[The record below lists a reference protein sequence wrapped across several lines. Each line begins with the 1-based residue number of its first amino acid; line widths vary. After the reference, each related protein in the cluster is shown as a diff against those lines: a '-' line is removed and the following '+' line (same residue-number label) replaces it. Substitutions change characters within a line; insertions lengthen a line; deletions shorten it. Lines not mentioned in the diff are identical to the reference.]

1 MFDSVLVANRGEV
14 AVRVITT
21 LRRLGVRSVAV
32 FSDEDRDARHVR
44 EADVALRLGPTPA
57 NESYLN
63 IERVLD
69 AVARSGASAVHPG
82 YGFLAENAD
91 FVRACDDAGVVFI
104 GPSADSVELMGDKI
118 RAKAAVTAAG
128 VVVVPGRAQAA
139 MDDDELAAAAAEIG
153 YPVLVKPSAGGGG
166 KGMRLVSTAGDLKAA
181 IASSRREARASF
193 GDDTL
198 FVERFVERPRH
209 LEVQILADHHGN
221 AVHLGERECSLQR
234 RHQKVIE
241 EAPSPLL
248 DEATR
253 ERLCAAAL
261 RVGAVTHYRG
271 VGTVEFIVSQSR
283 PDEFYFMEMNTRL
296 QVEHPVTE
304 MVFGVDLVEQQLRVA
319 AGERLSL
326 TQDDLRCRGHAV
338 EARVYAEDPSRDFVP
353 TGGELLFLREP
364 AAAGVRVDSS
374 LVAGA
379 RVGISYDPMV
389 AKVIAHGED
398 RDQALARLDGA
409 LGELVTLGVS
419 TNTTFLRN
427 LLADGDVRRGVLDTD
442 LVARAIQGGAGGER
456 EDGERLARRAA
467 VVAVAHLLALAPRA
481 SRYSRFDVP
490 DGWRVGAHASTT
502 LAFVTPEAGAIELRV
517 RGNFAA
523 AQVAVGDDAEPI
535 EVRGLEWAAVST
547 DVTSLLVDV
556 GGRVT
561 QSLVA
566 ARAEGTWLWQDGAS
580 TLWRPRGTARGGES
594 HDAHDGE
601 VRSPM
606 PGVVIELNAR
616 PGGDVALGD
625 TLVVVEA
632 MKMEYAL
639 VAPFAGRV
647 GEVLVTRGEQVVL
660 DQVTVRV
667 APHTSDAPSTG
678 PPTGSHEEEE
688 R

>member
-14 AVRVITT
+14 AVRVIAT

-44 EADVALRLGPTPA
+44 EADVALHLGATPA
-57 NESYLN
+57 HESYLN

-69 AVARSGASAVHPG
+69 AVARSGAQAVHPG

-118 RAKAAVTAAG
+118 RAKSAVAANG
-128 VVVVPGRAQAA
+128 VAVVPGRAQAA
-139 MDDDELAAAAAEIG
+139 MDDDDLVAAAAEIG

-166 KGMRLVSTAGDLKAA
+166 KGMRLVAAAADLMVA
-181 IASSRREARASF
+181 IASSRREAMASF

-198 FVERFVERPRH
+198 FIERFVERPRH
-209 LEVQILADHHGN
+209 LEVQILADHHGH
-221 AVHLGERECSLQR
+221 AIHLGERECSLQR

-261 RVGAVTHYRG
+261 RVGAVTDYRG

-319 AGERLSL
+319 AGESLSL
-326 TQDDLRCRGHAV
+326 TQDDLRPRGHAV

-353 TGGELLFLREP
+353 TGGDLLFLREP
-364 AAAGVRVDSS
+364 AATGVRVDSS
-374 LVAGA
+374 LVAGT

-409 LGELVTLGVS
+409 LGDLVTLGVG
-419 TNTTFLRN
+419 TNTTFLRH
-427 LLADGDVRRGVLDTD
+427 LLADGDVRRGVLDTE
-442 LVARAIQGGAGGER
+442 LIARAIERGADFEA
-456 EDGERLARRAA
+456 EDEGRLARRAA
-467 VVAVAHLLALAPRA
+467 AVAVAHLVALAPRA
-481 SRYSRFDVP
+481 TRYSRFDVP
-490 DGWRVGAHASTT
+490 DGWRVGAHSSTT
-502 LAFVTPEAGAIELRV
+502 LAFLTPENGAIELRV
-517 RGNFAA
+517 RGDVAA
-523 AQVAVGDDAEPI
+523 AQVFVGDDAEPV
-535 EVRGLEWAAVST
+535 EVRTLEWAALSR
-547 DVTSLLVDV
+547 DVTSLLISVD
-556 GGRVT
+556 GRVT
-561 QSLVA
+561 RSFAA

-580 TLWRPRGTARGGES
+580 TLWRPRGPVRADAS

-606 PGVVIELNAR
+606 PGVVIELTAR
-616 PGGDVALGD
+616 PGGDVAPGD

-647 GEVLVTRGEQVVL
+647 DEVLVTRGDQVVL

-667 APHTSDAPSTG
+667 RRHASDATASRSPTG
-678 PPTGSHEEEE
+678 PDEEE

>member
-14 AVRVITT
+14 AVRVVAT

-44 EADVALRLGPTPA
+44 EADVALRLGATPA

-69 AVARSGASAVHPG
+69 AVARSGAQAVHPG

-91 FVRACDDAGVVFI
+91 FVRACENAGVVFI

-118 RAKAAVTAAG
+118 RAKAAVVANG
-128 VVVVPGRAQAA
+128 VAVVPGRAHAA
-139 MDDDELAAAAAEIG
+139 MDDDDLVAAAAEIG
-153 YPVLVKPSAGGGG
+153 FPVLVKPSAGGGG
-166 KGMRLVSTAGDLKAA
+166 KGMRLVAAAEDLKGA
-181 IASSRREARASF
+181 ISSSRREAMASF

-248 DEATR
+248 DEAAR

-261 RVGAVTHYRG
+261 RVGAVTQYRG

-326 TQDDLRCRGHAV
+326 TQEDLRPRGHAV

-364 AAAGVRVDSS
+364 AATGVRVDSS

-389 AKVIAHGED
+389 AKVIAHGEN
-398 RDQALARLDGA
+398 RDQALARLDAA

-419 TNTTFLRN
+419 TNTTFLRH
-427 LLADGDVRRGVLDTD
+427 LLADGDVRRGILDTD
-442 LVARAIQGGAGGER
+442 LIARAIQRGAGR
-456 EDGERLARRAA
+456 DAEDGERLALRAA
-467 VVAVAHLLALAPRA
+467 AVAVAHLLALSPRA
-481 SRYSRFDVP
+481 TRYSRFDVP

-502 LAFVTPEAGAIELRV
+502 LAFLTPGAGEVELRV

-523 AQVAVGDDAEPI
+523 AQVSLGDDAEPI
-535 EVRGLEWAAVST
+535 EVRGLEWAAKAK
-547 DVTSLLVDV
+547 DVTSLLLSVD
-556 GGRVT
+556 GRVT
-561 QSLVA
+561 RSLVA
-566 ARAEGTWLWQDGAS
+566 ARVEGTWLWQDGTG
-580 TLWRPRGTARGGES
+580 TLWRPRGPVRGGETN
-594 HDAHDGE
+594 DAHDGE
-601 VRSPM
+601 IRSPM

-616 PGGDVALGD
+616 PGSDVAPGD

-639 VAPFAGRV
+639 IAPFAGRV
-647 GEVLVTRGEQVVL
+647 GEVLVARGDQVVL

-667 APHTSDAPSTG
+667 RRHAGDAPSTR

>member
-1 MFDSVLVANRGEV
+1 VFDSVLVANRGEV
-14 AVRVITT
+14 AVRVIAT

-44 EADVALRLGPTPA
+44 EADVALRLGATPA

-69 AVARSGASAVHPG
+69 AAARSGAQAVHPG

-118 RAKAAVTAAG
+118 RAKAAVAANG
-128 VVVVPGRAQAA
+128 VAVVPGRAQAA
-139 MDDDELAAAAAEIG
+139 MDDDDLVAAAAEIG

-166 KGMRLVSTAGDLKAA
+166 KGMRLVTAAQDLKAA
-181 IASSRREARASF
+181 ISSSRREAMASF

-198 FVERFVERPRH
+198 FIERFVERPRH

-248 DEATR
+248 DETTR

-261 RVGAVTHYRG
+261 RVGAVTDYRG

-304 MVFGVDLVEQQLRVA
+304 MVVGVDLVEQQLRVA

-326 TQDDLRCRGHAV
+326 TQDDLRPRGHAI
-338 EARVYAEDPSRDFVP
+338 EARVYAEDPSHDFVP

-364 AAAGVRVDSS
+364 AAIGVRVDSS
-374 LVAGA
+374 LVAGT

-389 AKVIAHGED
+389 AKVIAHGRD
-398 RDQALARLDGA
+398 RDQALARLDVA
-409 LGELVTLGVS
+409 LGELVTLGVG

-427 LLADGDVRRGVLDTD
+427 LLADDDVRRGVLDTD
-442 LVARAIQGGAGGER
+442 LIARAIQRGAGLEP
-456 EDGERLARRAA
+456 EDEARLARRAA
-467 VVAVAHLLALAPRA
+467 AVAAAYLLALAPRA
-481 SRYSRFDVP
+481 TRYSRFDVP

-502 LAFVTPEAGAIELRV
+502 LAFLTPEVGALELRV
-517 RGNFAA
+517 RGDLAA
-523 AQVAVGDDAEPI
+523 AEVFVGDNAEPI
-535 EVRGLEWAAVST
+535 EVRVLEWAAASQ
-547 DVTSLLVDV
+547 DVTSLLVSAD
-556 GGRVT
+556 GRVT
-561 QSLVA
+561 RSFVA

-580 TLWRPRGTARGGES
+580 TLWRPRGPERGGES

-606 PGVVIELNAR
+606 PGVVIELNAP

-647 GEVLVTRGEQVVL
+647 DEVLVARGDQVVL

-667 APHTSDAPSTG
+667 RRHASDASSAP
-678 PPTGSHEEEE
+678 PPTDSLEEG